1 MLLSATATALTLAL
15 QTTLFSHRVP
25 NVPVPPKGADIL
37 AVVGDVAIR
46 ASDVEGFLWEA
57 RGDEVLE
64 QLMTF
69 QIVKAEAE
77 REGILI
83 TDQQVNEEVLKK
95 LKDVEAMLPV
105 GTNPRDYLQYQQG
118 LGPSRLYLGS
128 KTDLLMT
135 KLADKRFR
143 PERYLKV
150 SMFQIVP
157 LSNTNADVDVAK
169 RKITAARDR
178 VAKGEDW
185 AKVFKETITDP
196 QAPKDGSMGWVDIDL
211 FPPIV
216 RSEVLNLK
224 PGEISTVSQTDDGIQ
239 FFRLDGVGSEAKDQA
254 LEDMKAQVMPI
265 FRQKLFNEL
274 RSKAKIEKK
283 FGYRPAPV
291 PQRPPGG

>member
-46 ASDVEGFLWEA
+46 ASDVEGFLWEG
-57 RGDEVLE
+57 RGDEVLD
-64 QLMTF
+64 QLIIH
-69 QIVKAEAE
+69 QIIKSEAE

-83 TDQQVNEEVLKK
+83 TDQQVAEEVLKK
-95 LKDVEAMLPV
+95 LKDIEALLPV

-135 KLADKRFR
+135 KLAEKRFR

-157 LSNTNADVDVAK
+157 LSNTTADVNVAR
-169 RKITAARDR
+169 RKIEAARER
-178 VAKGEDW
+178 ITKGESW
-185 AKVFKETITDP
+185 EKVFKETITDP
-196 QAPKDGSMGWVDIDL
+196 QAARDGSIGWVSIER

-224 PGEISTVSQTDDGIQ
+224 PGDISTVSQTEDGIQ
-239 FFRLDGVGSEAKDQA
+239 FFRLDAIGADAKDQA
-254 LEDMKAQVMPI
+254 LDDMKAQVMPI
-265 FRQKLFNEL
+265 FRQELFMEL
-274 RSKAKIEKK
+274 SAKAKIDKK
-283 FGYRPAPV
+283 FGKRPAPA